1 MPEAFDQVSPE
12 VALLVTCA
20 RTQLDG
26 VHAERLSALLQ
37 GPLDWDGVLALAT
50 QQGVLPLLYW
60 HLSRSA
66 PALVP
71 AHHLAHLRE
80 TYEQN
85 TRRNLWLT
93 GELIK
98 LVNACREGGVQ
109 VVTYKGP
116 VLAADVYG
124 SLALR
129 TFVDLDL
136 LALPRDVPRL
146 QTVLDALGYQPFM
159 HLSPAQRKLAR
170 QYDNEYKV
178 YAPER
183 NYVAEFHWD
192 FVPRLFHV
200 GFDLEAMFSR
210 TQSVSLAGA
219 QLLTLAPADLLLTL
233 FVHGAKHGWTRLGW
247 LCDVAEL
254 IHVHQGL
261 NWDSLL
267 AQARTLGIERIVHLG
282 LNLVADKLDVGLPRE
297 IGVRLE
303 QDRVAK
309 QLSNK
314 LWHELIFEPLLSSE
328 RPLGLPL
335 YLQARERLSDRLTLL
350 LRWVYTPRP
359 YDLEQW
365 VSLPGFLDWLYPLYG
380 IAHFATHYL
389 LNPRYLK
396 RLRR

>member
-1 MPEAFDQVSPE
+1 MPDAFDQISPA

-20 RTQLDG
+20 RTELDG
-26 VHAERLSALLQ
+26 VQAARLSALLQ

-170 QYDNEYKV
+170 QYDSEYKV

-192 FVPRLFHV
+192 FVPSIFHV
-200 GFDLEAMFSR
+200 GFDLEAMLSR
-210 TQSVSLAGA
+210 LQAVSLAGA
-219 QLLTLAPADLLLTL
+219 QL
-233 FVHGAKHGWTRLGW
+233 FVHGAKHGWTRLAW

-254 IHVHQGL
+254 LRKHQDL
-261 NWDSLL
+261 DWDSLL

-282 LNLVADKLDVGLPRE
+282 LNLAADKLDARLPPE
-297 IGVRLE
+297 LGVRLE

-309 QLSNK
+309 QLSER
-314 LWHELIFEPLLSSE
+314 LWRQLIFAPLSSPD
-328 RPLGLPL
+328 RPLSLPL
-335 YLQARERLSDRLTLL
+335 YLQTRERLRDRLTLL
-350 LRWVYTPRP
+350 LRWASTPRP

-365 VSLPGFLDWLYPLYG
+365 VSLPAFLDWLYPVYG